1 MIYLQVFRR
10 YSFLADSNLHVD
22 SRMDLSDPDILGA
35 PCSAVDGA
43 ASNPHPNPNPNL
55 NPKPLT
61 LTLTLTPRQVDGAA
75 SLSSYVDSP
84 FYAVLLVRVRVRVRR
99 LALLRGALSWG

>member
-43 ASNPHPNPNPNL
+43 AS
-55 NPKPLT
+55 
-61 LTLTLTPRQVDGAA
+61 
-75 SLSSYVDSP
+75 LSSYVDSP
-84 FYAVLLVRVRVRVRR
+84 FYAVLLVRVR
-99 LALLRGALSWG
+99 AS

>member
-1 MIYLQVFRR
+1 MHLQVFRR

-43 ASNPHPNPNPNL
+43 ASNPNPNPNPNL
-55 NPKPLT
+55 NPKP
-61 LTLTLTPRQVDGAA
+61 
-75 SLSSYVDSP
+75 
-84 FYAVLLVRVRVRVRR
+84 
-99 LALLRGALSWG
+99 